1 MMKQLSMV
9 FFVLKHVSGKAGL
22 SLLLAFMVS
31 TMTFAKTVLYFLLST
46 SICGGE
52 HYISHND
59 WNRMIL
65 LYIIPNGI
73 WIILPFLC
81 MVATGQRILICMES
95 EESTKAKKQK
105 SH

>member
-1 MMKQLSMV
+1 MNLV
-9 FFVLKHVSGKAGL
+9 EVALNYVTLATHVSGKAGL

-46 SICGGE
+46 SVCGE
-52 HYISHND
+52 QHYISHND
-59 WNRMIL
+59 WNTMIL

-81 MVATGQRILICMES
+81 MVAIGQKMLVCMECDD
-95 EESTKAKKQK
+95 KKK
-105 SH
+105 IS